1 MAAHLPALIA
11 CVWIGFF
18 SAISFMES
26 WLKFRAPG
34 VTLNMGLAI
43 GMLVFK
49 NLNRVEWLFASSL
62 AVSLTLNSFPGLYL
76 LWCLPAGILAIQ
88 TFGTLPRLNTRLTLR
103 LSGIDPGPS
112 KLHLVYVALELAK
125 GLSLILFTITLLKH

>member
-1 MAAHLPALIA
+1 MAAYLPAIIA
-11 CVWIGFF
+11 SVWLGFF

-34 VTLNMGLAI
+34 VTLNTGLAI

-49 NLNRVEWLFASSL
+49 FLNRVEWFFAVLL
-62 AVSLTLNSFPGLYL
+62 AVSLAVHTGSSSFL

-88 TFGTLPRLNTRLTLR
+88 TFGTLPRLNNRSQLR
-103 LSGIDPGPS
+103 LRGIDPGPS
-112 KLHLVYVALELAK
+112 RLHFAFVALESAK
-125 GLSLILFTITLLKH
+125 ALSLVLFTITHFNQ